1 MPVIYKANDPSRL
14 EMIFLFKS
22 KKKREKEKKTIMKPS
37 PGLAPIKAD
46 VKQIYDGAPLGF
58 YVRLSFRGGHIHLQ
72 GSRSE

>member
-1 MPVIYKANDPSRL
+1 
-14 EMIFLFKS
+14 
-22 KKKREKEKKTIMKPS
+22 MKPS

-58 YVRLSFRGGHIHLQ
+58 YVRLSFRGGHIHLG